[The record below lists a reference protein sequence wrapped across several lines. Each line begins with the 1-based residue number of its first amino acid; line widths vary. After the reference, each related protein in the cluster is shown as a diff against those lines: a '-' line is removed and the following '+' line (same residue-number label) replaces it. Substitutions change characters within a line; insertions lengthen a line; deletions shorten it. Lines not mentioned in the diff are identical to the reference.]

1 MNYLVETKTEY
12 TIQLTNI
19 LVPIIYEGITSIYE
33 DAMKI
38 ANQDEELKTFQIFL
52 KKIPKWNNSLLENET
67 KRILYISTCS
77 ELLQNLVNAVIK
89 ANIMILTNTH
99 PSNKSSLKINTKF
112 DFKEFIHNCYIESA
126 RIFYNNPYL
135 FYHKHSIYD
144 INRNQKDAKE
154 NIKNAIIEAIR
165 KMLPLKIII
174 NEYLGNSF
182 KDESNV
188 NIDINT
194 PSEAEKHN
202 LNILINNTKDNDFV
216 KITENLEQ
224 KAEQKAEQKLEQKSE
239 QKAEQK
245 SEQNLEK
252 ELELYGKQK
261 LVRKTE
267 EELKYSIENR
277 FSSFKKSDKK
287 IKKYI
292 DENNECESIS
302 YYKSDGKKKVEDS
315 FSNIN
320 SNLNSNINTQQI
332 FYNDISVQLTDEPHD
347 LRESRPYDQ
356 QKPYDHRE
364 PHQRDPHDPLDL
376 RDQYKQLDQRDQYK
390 QLDQRDQHKQ
400 LDLRDQYKPNDL
412 QVLKNITKLRKLI
425 N

>member
-19 LVPIIYEGITSIYE
+19 LVPIIYEGIASIYE
-33 DAMKI
+33 DAIKI

-135 FYHKHSIYD
+135 FYHKQSIYD
-144 INRNQKDAKE
+144 INRNQKDAKD

-165 KMLPLKIII
+165 KMLPLKMII

-182 KDESNV
+182 KDDSNV
-188 NIDINT
+188 NIDVT
-194 PSEAEKHN
+194 LSEAEKHN
-202 LNILINNTKDNDFV
+202 LNNMIKIDNTKNNDFV
-216 KITENLEQ
+216 KIAEEFKQDKDLEKEPELKIVIELETEN
-224 KAEQKAEQKLEQKSE
+224 KNKNKFVRKSE
-239 QKAEQK
+239 QEIK
-245 SEQNLEK
+245 
-252 ELELYGKQK
+252 YK
-261 LVRKTE
+261 L
-267 EELKYSIENR
+267 ENR
-277 FSSFKKSDKK
+277 ISSYKKSDK
-287 IKKYI
+287 IMENISEKKGI
-292 DENNECESIS
+292 EDDCESIS
-302 YYKSDGKKKVEDS
+302 YYKTDPKKKVEDS

-320 SNLNSNINTQQI
+320 TQQI
-332 FYNDISVQLTDEPHD
+332 FYNNFSVELSDEVKMSDNNKLNIS
-347 LRESRPYDQ
+347 
-356 QKPYDHRE
+356 KP
-364 PHQRDPHDPLDL
+364 
-376 RDQYKQLDQRDQYK
+376 
-390 QLDQRDQHKQ
+390 
-400 LDLRDQYKPNDL
+400 
-412 QVLKNITKLRKLI
+412 RKLI
-425 N
+425 NN

>member
-19 LVPIIYEGITSIYE
+19 LVPIIYEGISSIYE
-33 DAMKI
+33 DALKV
-38 ANQDEELKTFQIFL
+38 ANQNEELKTFQIFL

-67 KRILYISTCS
+67 KRILYTSTCP

-202 LNILINNTKDNDFV
+202 LSILINNTKDNDFV
-216 KITENLEQ
+216 KIIENL
-224 KAEQKAEQKLEQKSE
+224 
-239 QKAEQK
+239 EQK
-245 SEQNLEK
+245 SEQNLEQK
-252 ELELYGKQK
+252 SEKKLEKNLEQILDQKLELNAKQK
-261 LVRKTE
+261 IIRKSE
-267 EELKYSIENR
+267 EELKYSLDNR
-277 FSSFKKSDKK
+277 LSSLKKSDKK

-302 YYKSDGKKKVEDS
+302 YYKSDLKKKVEDS

-332 FYNDISVQLTDEPHD
+332 FYNDISVQLSDEPHD
-347 LRESRPYDQ
+347 S
-356 QKPYDHRE
+356 
-364 PHQRDPHDPLDL
+364 
-376 RDQYKQLDQRDQYK
+376 
-390 QLDQRDQHKQ
+390 
-400 LDLRDQYKPNDL
+400 
-412 QVLKNITKLRKLI
+412 QVLKNINITKIRKLI

>member
-77 ELLQNLVNAVIK
+77 ELLINLVNAVIK

-144 INRNQKDAKE
+144 INRNQKDAKD

-165 KMLPLKIII
+165 KMLPLKMII

-182 KDESNV
+182 KDDSNI
-188 NIDINT
+188 NIDVNL
-194 PSEAEKHN
+194 SEAEKHN
-202 LNILINNTKDNDFV
+202 LNNMIKIDSSKDNDFV
-216 KITENLEQ
+216 KIIEEFKLIPEIEKEQ
-224 KAEQKAEQKLEQKSE
+224 KQKLEQEKE
-239 QKAEQK
+239 
-245 SEQNLEK
+245 LEK
-252 ELELYGKQK
+252 ELEKEQEKEQEKELEQELELEQVKVKAKAFESITENKNKNKIIRKSEQELRDRLKIK
-261 LVRKTE
+261 LDS
-267 EELKYSIENR
+267 Y
-277 FSSFKKSDKK
+277 KKSE
-287 IKKYI
+287 KKYI
-292 DENNECESIS
+292 EDDCESIS
-302 YYKSDGKKKVEDS
+302 YYKTDIKKKVEDS

-320 SNLNSNINTQQI
+320 SNMNSNINTQQI
-332 FYNDISVQLTDEPHD
+332 FYNNFSVELSDEAQISEHNKLNININ
-347 LRESRPYDQ
+347 
-356 QKPYDHRE
+356 KP
-364 PHQRDPHDPLDL
+364 
-376 RDQYKQLDQRDQYK
+376 
-390 QLDQRDQHKQ
+390 
-400 LDLRDQYKPNDL
+400 
-412 QVLKNITKLRKLI
+412 RKLI
-425 N
+425 NN

>member
-19 LVPIIYEGITSIYE
+19 LVPIIYEGIASIYE
-33 DAMKI
+33 DALKI

-67 KRILYISTCS
+67 KRILYTSTCS

-144 INRNQKDAKE
+144 INRNQKDAKD

-165 KMLPLKIII
+165 KMLPLKMII

-182 KDESNV
+182 KDDSNVNV
-188 NIDINT
+188 NIDVNL
-194 PSEAEKHN
+194 SEAEKHN
-202 LNILINNTKDNDFV
+202 LNNMIKIDCTKNNDFV
-216 KITENLEQ
+216 KIPEEFKPVVELVPETKQEVEVSIEVIPVVELLPETEN
-224 KAEQKAEQKLEQKSE
+224 K
-239 QKAEQK
+239 
-245 SEQNLEK
+245 N
-252 ELELYGKQK
+252 K
-261 LVRKTE
+261 LVRKSE
-267 EELKYSIENR
+267 QELKDRLKDRLEFKIYSN
-277 FSSFKKSDKK
+277 KKSDKK
-287 IKKYI
+287 SDKKYI
-292 DENNECESIS
+292 EDECESIS
-302 YYKSDGKKKVEDS
+302 YYKTDAKKKVEDS

-320 SNLNSNINTQQI
+320 TQQI
-332 FYNDISVQLTDEPHD
+332 FYNNFSVELSDEAKMSENNK
-347 LRESRPYDQ
+347 LNININ
-356 QKPYDHRE
+356 KP
-364 PHQRDPHDPLDL
+364 
-376 RDQYKQLDQRDQYK
+376 
-390 QLDQRDQHKQ
+390 
-400 LDLRDQYKPNDL
+400 
-412 QVLKNITKLRKLI
+412 RKLI
-425 N
+425 NN

>member
-19 LVPIIYEGITSIYE
+19 LVPLIYEGITSIYE
-33 DAMKI
+33 DAIKI

-52 KKIPKWNNSLLENET
+52 KKIPKWNNNLLENET

-77 ELLQNLVNAVIK
+77 ELLKNLVDAVIK

-165 KMLPLKIII
+165 KMLPLKMII

-182 KDESNV
+182 KDDSNV
-188 NIDINT
+188 NIDVT
-194 PSEAEKHN
+194 LSEAEKHN
-202 LNILINNTKDNDFV
+202 LNNMIKIDCTKDNDFI
-216 KITENLEQ
+216 KIPEEFKIESESQSKQKNKKKNNYNHEKNDYNHEKNDYNHEKNDYNHEKDKEDENDKEDE
-224 KAEQKAEQKLEQKSE
+224 KDKEDENDNDCNHEKKSENKIIRKSE
-239 QKAEQK
+239 Q
-245 SEQNLEK
+245 
-252 ELELYGKQK
+252 
-261 LVRKTE
+261 
-267 EELKYSIENR
+267 ELKDRLEIKLSSNKKLEN
-277 FSSFKKSDKK
+277 
-287 IKKYI
+287 KYI
-292 DENNECESIS
+292 EDECESIS
-302 YYKSDGKKKVEDS
+302 YYKTDVKKKVEDS

-320 SNLNSNINTQQI
+320 TQQI
-332 FYNDISVQLTDEPHD
+332 FYNNFSVELSDEAKMTDKNK
-347 LRESRPYDQ
+347 LNININ
-356 QKPYDHRE
+356 KP
-364 PHQRDPHDPLDL
+364 
-376 RDQYKQLDQRDQYK
+376 
-390 QLDQRDQHKQ
+390 
-400 LDLRDQYKPNDL
+400 
-412 QVLKNITKLRKLI
+412 RKII

>member
-67 KRILYISTCS
+67 KRILYISTCP

-144 INRNQKDAKE
+144 INRNQKDAKD

-165 KMLPLKIII
+165 KMLPLKMII

-182 KDESNV
+182 KDDSNI
-188 NIDINT
+188 NIDVNL
-194 PSEAEKHN
+194 SEAEKHN
-202 LNILINNTKDNDFV
+202 LNNMIKIDSSKDNDFV
-216 KITENLEQ
+216 KIIEEFKLIPEIEKEQ
-224 KAEQKAEQKLEQKSE
+224 KQKLEQEKE
-239 QKAEQK
+239 
-245 SEQNLEK
+245 LEK
-252 ELELYGKQK
+252 ELEKEQEKEQEKELEQELELEQVKVKAKAFESITENKNKNKIIRKSEQELRDRLKIK
-261 LVRKTE
+261 LDS
-267 EELKYSIENR
+267 Y
-277 FSSFKKSDKK
+277 KKSE
-287 IKKYI
+287 KKYI
-292 DENNECESIS
+292 EDDCESIS
-302 YYKSDGKKKVEDS
+302 YYKTDIKKKVEDS

-320 SNLNSNINTQQI
+320 SNMNSNINTQQI
-332 FYNDISVQLTDEPHD
+332 FYNNFSVELSDEAQISEHNKLNININ
-347 LRESRPYDQ
+347 
-356 QKPYDHRE
+356 KP
-364 PHQRDPHDPLDL
+364 
-376 RDQYKQLDQRDQYK
+376 
-390 QLDQRDQHKQ
+390 
-400 LDLRDQYKPNDL
+400 
-412 QVLKNITKLRKLI
+412 RKLI
-425 N
+425 NN

>member
-19 LVPIIYEGITSIYE
+19 LVPIIYEGIDSIYE
-33 DAMKI
+33 DAIKI

-135 FYHKHSIYD
+135 FYHKQSIYD
-144 INRNQKDAKE
+144 INRNQKDAKD

-165 KMLPLKIII
+165 KMLPLKMII

-182 KDESNV
+182 KDDLNV
-188 NIDINT
+188 NIDVT
-194 PSEAEKHN
+194 LSEAEKHN
-202 LNILINNTKDNDFV
+202 LNNMIKIDSTKNNDFV
-216 KITENLEQ
+216 KIAEEFKQDKDLEKEPELKIVIELETEN
-224 KAEQKAEQKLEQKSE
+224 KNKNKFVRKSE
-239 QKAEQK
+239 QEIK
-245 SEQNLEK
+245 
-252 ELELYGKQK
+252 YK
-261 LVRKTE
+261 L
-267 EELKYSIENR
+267 ENR
-277 FSSFKKSDKK
+277 ISSYKKSDK
-287 IKKYI
+287 IMENISEKKGI
-292 DENNECESIS
+292 EDDCESIS
-302 YYKSDGKKKVEDS
+302 YYKTDPKKKVEDS

-320 SNLNSNINTQQI
+320 TQQI
-332 FYNDISVQLTDEPHD
+332 FYNNFSVELSDEVKMSDNNKLNIS
-347 LRESRPYDQ
+347 
-356 QKPYDHRE
+356 KP
-364 PHQRDPHDPLDL
+364 
-376 RDQYKQLDQRDQYK
+376 
-390 QLDQRDQHKQ
+390 
-400 LDLRDQYKPNDL
+400 
-412 QVLKNITKLRKLI
+412 RKLI
-425 N
+425 NN

>member
-19 LVPIIYEGITSIYE
+19 LVPIIYEGIASIYE
-33 DAMKI
+33 DAIKI

-135 FYHKHSIYD
+135 FYHKQSIYD
-144 INRNQKDAKE
+144 INRNQKDAKD

-165 KMLPLKIII
+165 KMLPLKMII

-182 KDESNV
+182 KDDSNV
-188 NIDINT
+188 NIDVT
-194 PSEAEKHN
+194 LSEAEKHN
-202 LNILINNTKDNDFV
+202 LNNMIKIDSTKNNDFV
-216 KITENLEQ
+216 KIAEEFKQDKDQDKDLEKEPELKIVIELETEN
-224 KAEQKAEQKLEQKSE
+224 KNKNKFVRKSE
-239 QKAEQK
+239 QEIK
-245 SEQNLEK
+245 
-252 ELELYGKQK
+252 YK
-261 LVRKTE
+261 L
-267 EELKYSIENR
+267 ENR
-277 FSSFKKSDKK
+277 ISSYKKSDK
-287 IKKYI
+287 IMENISEKKGI
-292 DENNECESIS
+292 EDDCESIS
-302 YYKSDGKKKVEDS
+302 YYKTDPKKKVEDS

-320 SNLNSNINTQQI
+320 TQQI
-332 FYNDISVQLTDEPHD
+332 FYNNFSVELSDEVKMSDNNKLNIS
-347 LRESRPYDQ
+347 
-356 QKPYDHRE
+356 KP
-364 PHQRDPHDPLDL
+364 
-376 RDQYKQLDQRDQYK
+376 
-390 QLDQRDQHKQ
+390 
-400 LDLRDQYKPNDL
+400 
-412 QVLKNITKLRKLI
+412 RKLI
-425 N
+425 NN

>member
-144 INRNQKDAKE
+144 INRNQKDAKD

-165 KMLPLKIII
+165 KMLPLKMII

-188 NIDINT
+188 NIDVT
-194 PSEAEKHN
+194 LSEAEKHN
-202 LNILINNTKDNDFV
+202 LNNMIKIDCTKDNDFV
-216 KITENLEQ
+216 KI
-224 KAEQKAEQKLEQKSE
+224 AEQEQEQE
-239 QKAEQK
+239 Q
-245 SEQNLEK
+245 
-252 ELELYGKQK
+252 ELKIDVEIIPEVKNIVIPEVELITETKNK
-261 LVRKTE
+261 LVRKSE
-267 EELKYSIENR
+267 QELKNR
-277 FSSFKKSDKK
+277 FEFKQSSNKKSDKK
-287 IKKYI
+287 SDKKYI
-292 DENNECESIS
+292 EDDCDSIS
-302 YYKSDGKKKVEDS
+302 YYKTDAKKKVEDS

-320 SNLNSNINTQQI
+320 TQQI
-332 FYNDISVQLTDEPHD
+332 FYNNFSVELSDEGHISENNKLNININ
-347 LRESRPYDQ
+347 
-356 QKPYDHRE
+356 KP
-364 PHQRDPHDPLDL
+364 
-376 RDQYKQLDQRDQYK
+376 
-390 QLDQRDQHKQ
+390 
-400 LDLRDQYKPNDL
+400 
-412 QVLKNITKLRKLI
+412 RKLI
-425 N
+425 IN

>member
-19 LVPIIYEGITSIYE
+19 LVPIIYEGIASIYD
-33 DAMKI
+33 DAIKI

-135 FYHKHSIYD
+135 FYHKQSIYD
-144 INRNQKDAKE
+144 INRNQKDAKD

-165 KMLPLKIII
+165 KMLPLKMII

-182 KDESNV
+182 KDDSNV
-188 NIDINT
+188 NIDVT
-194 PSEAEKHN
+194 LSEAEKHN
-202 LNILINNTKDNDFV
+202 LNNMIKIDSTKNNDFV
-216 KITENLEQ
+216 KIAEEFKQDKDIEKEPELKIVIELETEN
-224 KAEQKAEQKLEQKSE
+224 KNKNKFVRKSE
-239 QKAEQK
+239 QEIK
-245 SEQNLEK
+245 
-252 ELELYGKQK
+252 YK
-261 LVRKTE
+261 L
-267 EELKYSIENR
+267 ENR
-277 FSSFKKSDKK
+277 ISSYKKSDK
-287 IKKYI
+287 IMENISEKKGI
-292 DENNECESIS
+292 EDDCESIS
-302 YYKSDGKKKVEDS
+302 YYKTDPKKKVEDS

-320 SNLNSNINTQQI
+320 TQQI
-332 FYNDISVQLTDEPHD
+332 FYNNFSVELSDEVKMSDNNKLNIS
-347 LRESRPYDQ
+347 
-356 QKPYDHRE
+356 KP
-364 PHQRDPHDPLDL
+364 
-376 RDQYKQLDQRDQYK
+376 
-390 QLDQRDQHKQ
+390 
-400 LDLRDQYKPNDL
+400 
-412 QVLKNITKLRKLI
+412 RKLI
-425 N
+425 NN

>member
-19 LVPIIYEGITSIYE
+19 LVPLIYEGITSIYE
-33 DAMKI
+33 DAIKI

-77 ELLQNLVNAVIK
+77 ELLKNLVDAVIK

-165 KMLPLKIII
+165 KMLPLKMII

-182 KDESNV
+182 KDDSNV
-188 NIDINT
+188 NIDVT
-194 PSEAEKHN
+194 LSEAEKHN
-202 LNILINNTKDNDFV
+202 LNNMIKIDCTKDNDFI
-216 KITENLEQ
+216 KIESHTQSKQKQKNKHKYDYVNENENDDQ
-224 KAEQKAEQKLEQKSE
+224 KNQEKDDQKDQEKEKDDQKDHDCEKEYDCEKKHEYENEDEDINKKESENKNKIIRKSE
-239 QKAEQK
+239 QELKDRLEIKLSSNKK
-245 SEQNLEK
+245 SEN
-252 ELELYGKQK
+252 
-261 LVRKTE
+261 
-267 EELKYSIENR
+267 
-277 FSSFKKSDKK
+277 
-287 IKKYI
+287 KYI
-292 DENNECESIS
+292 EDECESIS
-302 YYKSDGKKKVEDS
+302 YYKTDVKKKVEDS

-320 SNLNSNINTQQI
+320 TQQI
-332 FYNDISVQLTDEPHD
+332 FYNNFSVELSDEVKMSANNK
-347 LRESRPYDQ
+347 LNININ
-356 QKPYDHRE
+356 KP
-364 PHQRDPHDPLDL
+364 
-376 RDQYKQLDQRDQYK
+376 
-390 QLDQRDQHKQ
+390 
-400 LDLRDQYKPNDL
+400 
-412 QVLKNITKLRKLI
+412 RKII

>member
-19 LVPIIYEGITSIYE
+19 LVPIIYEGIASIYE
-33 DAMKI
+33 DAIKI

-135 FYHKHSIYD
+135 FYHKQSIYD
-144 INRNQKDAKE
+144 INRNQKDAKD

-165 KMLPLKIII
+165 KMLPLKMII

-182 KDESNV
+182 KDDLNV
-188 NIDINT
+188 NIDVT
-194 PSEAEKHN
+194 LSEAEKHN
-202 LNILINNTKDNDFV
+202 LNNMIKIDSTKNNDFV
-216 KITENLEQ
+216 KIAEEFKQDKDLEKEPELKIVIELETEN
-224 KAEQKAEQKLEQKSE
+224 KNKNKFVRKSE
-239 QKAEQK
+239 QEIK
-245 SEQNLEK
+245 
-252 ELELYGKQK
+252 YK
-261 LVRKTE
+261 L
-267 EELKYSIENR
+267 ENR
-277 FSSFKKSDKK
+277 ISSYKKSDK
-287 IKKYI
+287 IMENISEKKGI
-292 DENNECESIS
+292 EDDCESIS
-302 YYKSDGKKKVEDS
+302 YYKTDPKKKVEDS

-320 SNLNSNINTQQI
+320 TQQI
-332 FYNDISVQLTDEPHD
+332 FYNNFSVELSDEVKMSDNNKLNIS
-347 LRESRPYDQ
+347 
-356 QKPYDHRE
+356 KP
-364 PHQRDPHDPLDL
+364 
-376 RDQYKQLDQRDQYK
+376 
-390 QLDQRDQHKQ
+390 
-400 LDLRDQYKPNDL
+400 
-412 QVLKNITKLRKLI
+412 RKLI
-425 N
+425 NN

>member
-1 MNYLVETKTEY
+1 MFNIIIYNIILYYIINMNYLVETKTEY

-67 KRILYISTCS
+67 KRILYISTCP

-144 INRNQKDAKE
+144 INRNQKDAKD

-165 KMLPLKIII
+165 KMLPLKMII

-182 KDESNV
+182 KDDSNV
-188 NIDINT
+188 NIDVT
-194 PSEAEKHN
+194 LSEAEKHN
-202 LNILINNTKDNDFV
+202 LNNMIKIDSTKNNDFI
-216 KITENLEQ
+216 KIADEFKPDKNQDKDKDKDQEQNQEQNLKPELKIVLELETEN
-224 KAEQKAEQKLEQKSE
+224 KNKFVRKSE
-239 QKAEQK
+239 QEIK
-245 SEQNLEK
+245 
-252 ELELYGKQK
+252 YK
-261 LVRKTE
+261 L
-267 EELKYSIENR
+267 ENR
-277 FSSFKKSDKK
+277 ISSYKKSDK
-287 IKKYI
+287 IMENISEKKGI
-292 DENNECESIS
+292 EDDCESIS
-302 YYKSDGKKKVEDS
+302 YYKTDPKKKVEDS

-320 SNLNSNINTQQI
+320 TQQI
-332 FYNDISVQLTDEPHD
+332 FYNNFSVELSDEVKMSENNKLNIS
-347 LRESRPYDQ
+347 
-356 QKPYDHRE
+356 KP
-364 PHQRDPHDPLDL
+364 
-376 RDQYKQLDQRDQYK
+376 
-390 QLDQRDQHKQ
+390 
-400 LDLRDQYKPNDL
+400 
-412 QVLKNITKLRKLI
+412 RKLI
-425 N
+425 NN

>member
-19 LVPIIYEGITSIYE
+19 LVPIIYEGIASIYE

-67 KRILYISTCS
+67 KRILYISTCP

-165 KMLPLKIII
+165 KMLPLKMII

-182 KDESNV
+182 KDDSNV
-188 NIDINT
+188 NIDVT
-194 PSEAEKHN
+194 LSEAEKHN
-202 LNILINNTKDNDFV
+202 LNNMIKIDCTKDNDFI
-216 KITENLEQ
+216 KIPEEFKIESESQSKQKNKKKNNYNHEKNDYNHEKNDYNHEKDKEDENDKEDE
-224 KAEQKAEQKLEQKSE
+224 KDKEDENDNDCNHEKKSENKIIRKSE
-239 QKAEQK
+239 Q
-245 SEQNLEK
+245 
-252 ELELYGKQK
+252 
-261 LVRKTE
+261 
-267 EELKYSIENR
+267 ELKDRLEIKLSSNKKLEN
-277 FSSFKKSDKK
+277 
-287 IKKYI
+287 KYI
-292 DENNECESIS
+292 EDECESIS
-302 YYKSDGKKKVEDS
+302 YYKTDVKKKVEDS

-320 SNLNSNINTQQI
+320 TQQI
-332 FYNDISVQLTDEPHD
+332 FYNNFSVELSDEAKMTDKNK
-347 LRESRPYDQ
+347 LNININ
-356 QKPYDHRE
+356 KP
-364 PHQRDPHDPLDL
+364 
-376 RDQYKQLDQRDQYK
+376 
-390 QLDQRDQHKQ
+390 
-400 LDLRDQYKPNDL
+400 
-412 QVLKNITKLRKLI
+412 RKII

>member
-1 MNYLVETKTEY
+1 MFNIIIYNIILYYIINMNYLVETKTEY

-19 LVPIIYEGITSIYE
+19 LVPIIYEGIASIYE

-67 KRILYISTCS
+67 KRILYISTCP

-144 INRNQKDAKE
+144 INRNQKDAKD

-165 KMLPLKIII
+165 KMLPLKMII

-182 KDESNV
+182 KDDSNV
-188 NIDINT
+188 NIDVT
-194 PSEAEKHN
+194 LSEAEKHN
-202 LNILINNTKDNDFV
+202 LNNMIKIDSTKNNDFI
-216 KITENLEQ
+216 KIADEFKPDKNQDKDKDKDQEQNQEQNLKPELKIVLELETEN
-224 KAEQKAEQKLEQKSE
+224 KNKFVRKSE
-239 QKAEQK
+239 QEIK
-245 SEQNLEK
+245 
-252 ELELYGKQK
+252 YK
-261 LVRKTE
+261 L
-267 EELKYSIENR
+267 ENR
-277 FSSFKKSDKK
+277 ISSYKKSDK
-287 IKKYI
+287 IMENISEKKGI
-292 DENNECESIS
+292 EDDCESIS
-302 YYKSDGKKKVEDS
+302 YYKTDPKKKVEDS

-320 SNLNSNINTQQI
+320 TQQI
-332 FYNDISVQLTDEPHD
+332 FYNNFSVELSDEVKMSENNKLNIS
-347 LRESRPYDQ
+347 
-356 QKPYDHRE
+356 KP
-364 PHQRDPHDPLDL
+364 
-376 RDQYKQLDQRDQYK
+376 
-390 QLDQRDQHKQ
+390 
-400 LDLRDQYKPNDL
+400 
-412 QVLKNITKLRKLI
+412 RKLI
-425 N
+425 NN